1 MSTLYDGNG
10 NNLEMGSSKGFE
22 VEDYSLYEDNKGS
35 ARQGVILYNNNR
47 FYPIINPNQIKDK
60 VKKYKS
66 GIMFTLG
73 DSYTAMLNNHF
84 KSFAERHGLVQ
95 DNRGLVSSTIA
106 GSQDKV
112 TVGYHAFWVR
122 LDEAIAEYKTGKTI
136 NGKTYTCD
144 DVKLIT
150 FMGGANDWTTI
161 DESQGINRIGGG
173 INETN
178 KETLYGS
185 LNYIFNKLLSTFVN
199 ADIVVILQPSNE
211 AKGNANMRLKES
223 IVREMAEM
231 YGLPVCDCIFNWY
244 NPNNPNDA
252 KKYWQSDKLH
262 LNDVGNDELIKKLEH
277 TVNNLT
283 FTRN

>member
-1 MSTLYDGNG
+1 MSTLYDGSG
-10 NNLEMGSSKGFE
+10 NNLEMGGSKGFE
-22 VEDYSLYEDNKGS
+22 VEDYSLYEDNKGL
-35 ARQGVILYNNNR
+35 ARQGVILYNNSR
-47 FYPIINPNQIKDK
+47 FYPVINPNQIKDK
-60 VKKYKS
+60 VKKYDS

-84 KSFAERHGLVQ
+84 KSFAEKHGLVQ
-95 DNRGLVSSTIA
+95 DNRGLASSTIA

-122 LDEAIAEYKTGKTI
+122 LDEAITEYKAGKTI

-161 DESQGINRIGGG
+161 DESQGINRIGSG

-231 YGLPVCDCIFNWY
+231 YGLSICDCIFNWY
-244 NPNNPNDA
+244 NPSNPNDA
-252 KKYWQSDKLH
+252 VKYWQSDKLH
-262 LNDVGNDELIKKLEH
+262 LNDIGNDELIKKLEY